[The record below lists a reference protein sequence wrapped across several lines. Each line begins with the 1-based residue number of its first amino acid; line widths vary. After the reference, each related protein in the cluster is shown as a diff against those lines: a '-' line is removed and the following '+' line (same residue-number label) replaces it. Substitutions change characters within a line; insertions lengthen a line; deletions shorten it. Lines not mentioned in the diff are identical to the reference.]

1 MSNAICPARRLTEAD
16 AAQVCALM
24 QGNPLFYRYHPPQP
38 TPESIRTDMTALP
51 PGKAMEDKWF
61 VGFYDGDCLIAV
73 MDLILNYPAADTAF
87 IGLFMTAHDR
97 QGCGLGSRILRDC
110 MARLSAAGYHRLRLA
125 VDEGNPQSLAF
136 WTKNGFTLTGEVHPN
151 DFSAYLP
158 MERSILSSKP
168 PGQGRRAF
176 SSFFLY
182 CSICPTTQRPSDQ
195 TAVMLWRWSIYMARS
210 NRSRTV
216 RGWLA
221 SVKSPSSTTMAWSRL
236 PGAKPS
242 PSPK

>member
-1 MSNAICPARRLTEAD
+1 
-16 AAQVCALM
+16 M

-38 TPESIRTDMTALP
+38 TPESIRIDMTALP

-73 MDLILNYPAADTAF
+73 MDLILNYPAAGTAL

-136 WTKNGFTLTGEVHPN
+136 WTKNGFVLTGEVHPN

-158 MERSILSSKP
+158 MERSI
-168 PGQGRRAF
+168 
-176 SSFFLY
+176 
-182 CSICPTTQRPSDQ
+182 
-195 TAVMLWRWSIYMARS
+195 
-210 NRSRTV
+210 
-216 RGWLA
+216 
-221 SVKSPSSTTMAWSRL
+221 
-236 PGAKPS
+236 
-242 PSPK
+242 

>member
-1 MSNAICPARRLTEAD
+1 MSNAVCPARRLTEAD
-16 AAQVCALM
+16 AAQVCTLM

-97 QGCGLGSRILRDC
+97 QGCGLDSRILRDC
-110 MARLSAAGYHRLRLA
+110 MARLS
-125 VDEGNPQSLAF
+125 QSLAF
-136 WTKNGFTLTGEVHPN
+136 WTKNGFVLTGEVHPN

-158 MERSILSSKP
+158 MERSI
-168 PGQGRRAF
+168 
-176 SSFFLY
+176 
-182 CSICPTTQRPSDQ
+182 
-195 TAVMLWRWSIYMARS
+195 
-210 NRSRTV
+210 
-216 RGWLA
+216 
-221 SVKSPSSTTMAWSRL
+221 
-236 PGAKPS
+236 
-242 PSPK
+242 

>member
-1 MSNAICPARRLTEAD
+1 MSDAVYPVRRLTEAD
-16 AAQVCALM
+16 AAQVCTLM

-38 TPESIRTDMTALP
+38 TPESIRTGMTALP

-110 MARLSAAGYHRLRLA
+110 MARLAAAGYHRLRLA

-158 MERSILSSKP
+158 MERSI
-168 PGQGRRAF
+168 
-176 SSFFLY
+176 
-182 CSICPTTQRPSDQ
+182 
-195 TAVMLWRWSIYMARS
+195 
-210 NRSRTV
+210 
-216 RGWLA
+216 
-221 SVKSPSSTTMAWSRL
+221 
-236 PGAKPS
+236 
-242 PSPK
+242 

>member
-1 MSNAICPARRLTEAD
+1 MSDAVCPVRRLTEAD
-16 AAQVCALM
+16 AAQVCTLM

-110 MARLSAAGYHRLRLA
+110 MARLAAAGYHRRWMRAILRA
-125 VDEGNPQSLAF
+125 WPSGPRTA
-136 WTKNGFTLTGEVHPN
+136 
-151 DFSAYLP
+151 
-158 MERSILSSKP
+158 SSSP
-168 PGQGRRAF
+168 
-176 SSFFLY
+176 
-182 CSICPTTQRPSDQ
+182 
-195 TAVMLWRWSIYMARS
+195 ARS
-210 NRSRTV
+210 TPMIFPPISLWNAVFEAASPPALAGGLVLHFSFIAASSPPRSDRRT
-216 RGWLA
+216 RQ
-221 SVKSPSSTTMAWSRL
+221 R
-236 PGAKPS
+236 
-242 PSPK
+242 

>member
-1 MSNAICPARRLTEAD
+1 
-16 AAQVCALM
+16 
-24 QGNPLFYRYHPPQP
+24 
-38 TPESIRTDMTALP
+38 
-51 PGKAMEDKWF
+51 MEDKWF

-136 WTKNGFTLTGEVHPN
+136 WTKNGFVLTGEVHPN

-158 MERSILSSKP
+158 MERSMKQQAPRPRPEGLLLHFSFIAASSP
-168 PGQGRRAF
+168 PRSDRR
-176 SSFFLY
+176 
-182 CSICPTTQRPSDQ
+182 TRP
-195 TAVMLWRWSIYMARS
+195 R
-210 NRSRTV
+210 
-216 RGWLA
+216 
-221 SVKSPSSTTMAWSRL
+221 
-236 PGAKPS
+236 
-242 PSPK
+242 

>member
-1 MSNAICPARRLTEAD
+1 MSNAVCPARRLTEAD

-38 TPESIRTDMTALP
+38 TPESIRTDMTTLP

-110 MARLSAAGYHRLRLA
+110 MARLSAAGHHRLRLA
-125 VDEGNPQSLAF
+125 VDEAWPSGPRTASPSPVRSTPMIFPPISLWNAVF
-136 WTKNGFTLTGEVHPN
+136 EAA
-151 DFSAYLP
+151 S
-158 MERSILSSKP
+158 P
-168 PGQGRRAF
+168 PAKAGGLAA
-176 SSFFLY
+176 SFFLY

>member
-1 MSNAICPARRLTEAD
+1 MSNAVCPARRLTEAD

-110 MARLSAAGYHRLRLA
+110 IARLAAAGYHRLRLA
-125 VDEGNPQSLAF
+125 VDVGNPQSLAF
-136 WTKNGFTLTGEVHPN
+136 WTKNGFVLTGEVHPN

-158 MERSILSSKP
+158 MERSI
-168 PGQGRRAF
+168 
-176 SSFFLY
+176 
-182 CSICPTTQRPSDQ
+182 
-195 TAVMLWRWSIYMARS
+195 
-210 NRSRTV
+210 
-216 RGWLA
+216 
-221 SVKSPSSTTMAWSRL
+221 
-236 PGAKPS
+236 
-242 PSPK
+242 

>member
-1 MSNAICPARRLTEAD
+1 MQR
-16 AAQVCALM
+16 QVCALM

-136 WTKNGFTLTGEVHPN
+136 WTRTASPSPVRST
-151 DFSAYLP
+151 P
-158 MERSILSSKP
+158 MIFP
-168 PGQGRRAF
+168 PISLWNAAF
-176 SSFFLY
+176 EAASPPALAGGLAASFFLY

>member
-1 MSNAICPARRLTEAD
+1 MSDAVCPVRRLTEAD
-16 AAQVCALM
+16 AAQVCTLM

-110 MARLSAAGYHRLRLA
+110 MARLGRCRISPAAAG
-125 VDEGNPQSLAF
+125 G
-136 WTKNGFTLTGEVHPN
+136 G
-151 DFSAYLP
+151 
-158 MERSILSSKP
+158 
-168 PGQGRRAF
+168 
-176 SSFFLY
+176 
-182 CSICPTTQRPSDQ
+182 
-195 TAVMLWRWSIYMARS
+195 
-210 NRSRTV
+210 
-216 RGWLA
+216 
-221 SVKSPSSTTMAWSRL
+221 
-236 PGAKPS
+236 
-242 PSPK
+242 

>member
-1 MSNAICPARRLTEAD
+1 MSDAVCPVRRLTEAD
-16 AAQVCALM
+16 AAQVCTLM

-110 MARLSAAGYHRLRLA
+110 RCCYIFNRHIRPTFCHCIHLCRKSQRGH
-125 VDEGNPQSLAF
+125 
-136 WTKNGFTLTGEVHPN
+136 
-151 DFSAYLP
+151 
-158 MERSILSSKP
+158 SSVN
-168 PGQGRRAF
+168 
-176 SSFFLY
+176 S
-182 CSICPTTQRPSDQ
+182 
-195 TAVMLWRWSIYMARS
+195 
-210 NRSRTV
+210 
-216 RGWLA
+216 
-221 SVKSPSSTTMAWSRL
+221 
-236 PGAKPS
+236 
-242 PSPK
+242 

>member
-1 MSNAICPARRLTEAD
+1 MSDAVYPARRLTEAD

-110 MARLSAAGYHRLRLA
+110 IARLAAAGYHRLRLA

-136 WTKNGFTLTGEVHPN
+136 WTKNGFVLTGEVHPN

-158 MERSILSSKP
+158 MERSI
-168 PGQGRRAF
+168 
-176 SSFFLY
+176 
-182 CSICPTTQRPSDQ
+182 
-195 TAVMLWRWSIYMARS
+195 
-210 NRSRTV
+210 
-216 RGWLA
+216 
-221 SVKSPSSTTMAWSRL
+221 
-236 PGAKPS
+236 
-242 PSPK
+242 

>member
-1 MSNAICPARRLTEAD
+1 MSNAVCPARRLTEAD

-51 PGKAMEDKWF
+51 PGKAMGDKWF

-136 WTKNGFTLTGEVHPN
+136 WTKNGFT
-151 DFSAYLP
+151 P
-158 MERSILSSKP
+158 MIFP
-168 PGQGRRAF
+168 PISLWNAAF
-176 SSFFLY
+176 EAASPPALAGGLAASFFLY

>member
-1 MSNAICPARRLTEAD
+1 MDTTTPARTHSTLKPARSRWAITAVRVFSTPFCTFNPLAARRLTEAD

-110 MARLSAAGYHRLRLA
+110 IARLAAAGYHRLRLA

-136 WTKNGFTLTGEVHPN
+136 WTKNGFVLTGEVHPN

-158 MERSILSSKP
+158 MERSI
-168 PGQGRRAF
+168 
-176 SSFFLY
+176 
-182 CSICPTTQRPSDQ
+182 
-195 TAVMLWRWSIYMARS
+195 
-210 NRSRTV
+210 
-216 RGWLA
+216 
-221 SVKSPSSTTMAWSRL
+221 
-236 PGAKPS
+236 
-242 PSPK
+242 

>member
-1 MSNAICPARRLTEAD
+1 MSNAVCPARRLTEAD

-24 QGNPLFYRYHPPQP
+24 H
-38 TPESIRTDMTALP
+38 
-51 PGKAMEDKWF
+51 
-61 VGFYDGDCLIAV
+61 CLIAV

-158 MERSILSSKP
+158 MERSI
-168 PGQGRRAF
+168 
-176 SSFFLY
+176 
-182 CSICPTTQRPSDQ
+182 
-195 TAVMLWRWSIYMARS
+195 
-210 NRSRTV
+210 
-216 RGWLA
+216 
-221 SVKSPSSTTMAWSRL
+221 
-236 PGAKPS
+236 
-242 PSPK
+242 